1 MKREQQIALT
11 MKRLVS
17 KWGYIN
23 GRGEGAACG
32 FFCHNFVRICI
43 TFLLTDVFLQQ
54 SKSRILPV
62 FQRECVFVFVF
73 DTSLITLVINLWI
86 LL

>member
-62 FQRECVFVFVF
+62 FQRECVFVF
-73 DTSLITLVINLWI
+73 DTSLITLVINLRI